1 MNLIRSLDQVDQKIF
16 LFLNSLHCPFMDNI
30 MWQISGRFLWV
41 PLYLAIIYF
50 FIRERKRNVWVT
62 LIAIAV
68 MILLSDQLANL
79 VKDTV
84 QRFRPSHNP
93 LITGLVNI
101 VKDYRGGD
109 YGFVSNHAANS
120 FAAAAFVSMFFAR
133 RWITIAMFSWAA
145 LVSYSRI
152 YLGVHYPFDILGGAF
167 LGYLIG
173 IMMFRVERLVQQK
186 YFRVSK
192 Q

>member
-1 MNLIRSLDQVDQKIF
+1 
-16 LFLNSLHCPFMDNI
+16 MDNI

-152 YLGVHYPFDILGGAF
+152 YLGVHYPFDVLGGAI

-173 IMMFRVERLVQQK
+173 VMMFYLEQLIQQK
-186 YFRVSK
+186 YCSVKK

>member
-152 YLGVHYPFDILGGAF
+152 YLGVHYPFDVLGGAI

-173 IMMFRVERLVQQK
+173 VMMFYLEQLIQQK
-186 YFRVSK
+186 YCSVKK

>member
-120 FAAAAFVSMFFAR
+120 FAVAAFVSMFFAR